1 MAATTTTAQK
11 RNRKLMMKTIITG
24 RRIFLLLSFVAPLL
38 YILMYCPIWNGK
50 ELMSSSILTTI
61 LVLFQCLNLVHATI
75 RLYLELS
82 LKRTGGRIAFTFDI
96 ASIFSIFLTCF
107 TGSIFALE
115 LFGIPWF
122 PAQN

>member
-1 MAATTTTAQK
+1 MKTTTS
-11 RNRKLMMKTIITG
+11 G
-24 RRIFLLLSFVAPLL
+24 RWIFLILSFLAPVL

-50 ELMSSSILTTI
+50 ELINSSTLTTI
-61 LVLFQCLNLVHATI
+61 LLLFQCLNLVHATI

-82 LKRTGGRIAFTFDI
+82 LKRNGGRIAFAFDI

-107 TGSIFALE
+107 AGSIFALE